1 MRTNTLTRHP
11 ITINKPMVLIPVKEY
26 EDLLVEA
33 GYKTTPRLTKQ
44 IKEARARFKK
54 GKTIQWGALKSEL
67 E

>member
-1 MRTNTLTRHP
+1 
-11 ITINKPMVLIPVKEY
+11 MVLIPVKEY